1 MRQTP
6 VLKNA
11 IPSKKSRHA
20 RVMWLAVAL
29 ALTAAIA
36 YVMIAMGILGVG
48 DLNVGQDA
56 GVIVYVAAGCYL
68 LGGLLILVRRRWLWI
83 IGILINALVMLFFFN
98 MYQSRPAVM
107 FSPGGIATKA
117 PQLLLEVTLIYL
129 IVVDWLRPWRRLDK
143 KARA

>member
-11 IPSKKSRHA
+11 IPSKKSGHA
-20 RVMWLAVAL
+20 HVMWLAVAL
-29 ALTAAIA
+29 ALIAAIA